1 MARAVEPRGGADAGP
16 QWYTLKE
23 VAEALGLTRQAVH
36 TRVRKGQL
44 RGEQQEDGSWRVAAD
59 ALAAA
64 IEAKRRE
71 AVSLGSVRVL
81 PVGPPLGEMS
91 ALAERIDALEAV
103 VAQLREEQGRIQ
115 AQRDQEVA
123 ALEERSA
130 RLQTALHQMVDLLG
144 STGRSPAA
152 PRD

>member
-1 MARAVEPRGGADAGP
+1 M
-16 QWYTLKE
+16 
-23 VAEALGLTRQAVH
+23 
-36 TRVRKGQL
+36 
-44 RGEQQEDGSWRVAAD
+44 
-59 ALAAA
+59 
-64 IEAKRRE
+64 
-71 AVSLGSVRVL
+71 
-81 PVGPPLGEMS
+81 GPPLGELS

-103 VAQLREEQGRIQ
+103 VAELREEQGRIQ

-144 STGRSPAA
+144 STGRSSAA